1 MASGRRVNTIS
12 RLVCMGCEPPG
23 GPGASF
29 TEHLYGTLHAAAIHV
44 GTSPDC
50 RKLGLSVWEISIAAG
65 TDADVMASAPA
76 RQADLWKGYPELY
89 LYMPVNTYKT
99 WDIPA

>member
-1 MASGRRVNTIS
+1 MASAVLLLSMASGRRVNTIS
-12 RLVCMGCEPPG
+12 RFVCMDCEPTG

-50 RKLGLSVWEISIAAG
+50 RKLGLGVREISIVAG
-65 TDADVMASAPA
+65 TDADVMASGSCAAGRPLA
-76 RQADLWKGYPELY
+76 RLS
-89 LYMPVNTYKT
+89 
-99 WDIPA
+99 